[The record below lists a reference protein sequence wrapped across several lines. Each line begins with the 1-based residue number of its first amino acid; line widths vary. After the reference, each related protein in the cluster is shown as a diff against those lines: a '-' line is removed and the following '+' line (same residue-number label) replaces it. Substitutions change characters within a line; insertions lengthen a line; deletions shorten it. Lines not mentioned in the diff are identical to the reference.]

1 LRLIQRLD
9 TERTVIT
16 STLMANPSLD
26 SEAILKDSALG
37 GIADQPLRLHDH
49 TGAQNRDL
57 KNRVVIQQQQL
68 DGAASR
74 LIA

>member
-1 LRLIQRLD
+1 
-9 TERTVIT
+9 
-16 STLMANPSLD
+16 MANPSLD

-57 KNRVVIQQQQL
+57 KNRVVIQQQQQL

-74 LIA
+74 LIASDTRLPTPPMP